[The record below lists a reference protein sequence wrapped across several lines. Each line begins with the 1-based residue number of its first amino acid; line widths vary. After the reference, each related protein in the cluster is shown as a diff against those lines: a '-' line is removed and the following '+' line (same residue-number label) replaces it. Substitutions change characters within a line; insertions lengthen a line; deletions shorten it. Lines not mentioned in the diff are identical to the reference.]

1 MESAIDAAP
10 FIGLLSLIIGWSFFI
25 IVLAMLKNFI
35 ANGFSVAIAEFLL
48 KNCSEETQ
56 IKLVRWLS
64 NGDLVLKELKKH
76 ENKS

>member
-1 MESAIDAAP
+1 MEPVVDVAP
-10 FIGLLSLIIGWSFFI
+10 FVGVITTILTWSFFI

-35 ANGFSVAIAEFLL
+35 ANGFSIAIAEFLL
-48 KNCSEETQ
+48 KNCNEETQ

-64 NGDLVLKELKKH
+64 NGDLVLKELQKH